1 MAIETLDP
9 SSLPRRL
16 GGVLVAALRRYWA
29 VAAIIVAWQAWVSLS
44 GFNAIVLP
52 QPGSV
57 VADVVG
63 HLAVYA
69 AGGGVTLF
77 VAASG
82 LACGLAIGTLV
93 AILAWSTPI
102 LSGMLTPLGLVFSS
116 VPVVTLIPILARLLG
131 YDIRTEI
138 AVVAILSFFP
148 SFVFTAAGLRALPQ
162 GSADLFAVLGAR
174 RWTRLRLLALPAALP
189 HWMVA
194 LRIAAPQ
201 AVLAAMLAEFLMGT
215 SGLGYMFIDAKA
227 RFDMDR
233 VLGTSLVATV
243 ASILCFMV
251 AARLERGVRER
262 FT

>member
-1 MAIETLDP
+1 MALDTFDLRP
-9 SSLPRRL
+9 PRRRFADL
-16 GGVLVAALRRYWA
+16 FIGALRRYWTIAA
-29 VAAIIVAWQAWVSLS
+29 VVVAWQAWVSLS

-52 QPGSV
+52 HPGSV
-57 VADVVG
+57 VADLAG
-63 HLAVYA
+63 HLPVYA

-77 VAASG
+77 VALSG
-82 LACGLAIGTLV
+82 LVCGMAIGTLI
-93 AILAWSTPI
+93 AILAWSTPV

-116 VPVVTLIPILARLLG
+116 VPVVTLIPILARAFG

-138 AVVAILSFFP
+138 AVVAIISFFP

-174 RWTRLRLLALPAALP
+174 RWTRLKLLALPAALP

-233 VLGTSLVATV
+233 VLGTSLVATL
-243 ASILCFMV
+243 ASIACFML
-251 AARLERGVRER
+251 AARLEQMVKER